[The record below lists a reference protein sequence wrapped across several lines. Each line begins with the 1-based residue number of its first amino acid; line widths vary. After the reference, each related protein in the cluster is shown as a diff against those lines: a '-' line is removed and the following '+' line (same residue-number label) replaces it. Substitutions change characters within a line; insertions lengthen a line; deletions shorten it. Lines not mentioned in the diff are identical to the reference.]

1 MALKAPGEIS
11 AQVHTV
17 HTVHD
22 AVVATFEAANAAG
35 VPIKAMAAETRIAG
49 SRLYEIY
56 EGKKH
61 LWADEVPAL
70 TRVTGSSLIVATIAR
85 ACGGTFVPLPTAPSA
100 LATDLRL
107 ASNAMHE
114 FAQTIQAFSEALAD
128 GRITQAEA
136 ERIAGEG
143 HEAIA
148 AILALMHHAQE
159 RAVPVIERRP
169 A

>member
-1 MALKAPGEIS
+1 MSGTNHRGEIS
-11 AQVHTV
+11 AEVHTIQ
-17 HTVHD
+17 D
-22 AVVATFEAANAAG
+22 AIVSTFHQAHADG
-35 VPIKAMAAETRIAG
+35 LVIKALAQDTRIAG

-56 EGKKH
+56 EGRKH

-70 TRVTGSSLIVATIAR
+70 VRASGRSLIVATIAR

-107 ASNAMHE
+107 ASDAMHE

-128 GRITQAEA
+128 GSITAGEA
-136 ERIAGEG
+136 EIITREG

-148 AILALMHHAQE
+148 SILALMHHAE
-159 RAVPVIERRP
+159 TRAVGALERRP